1 MNNIYNEEYTYLNN
15 IFDHLSALNNSCC
28 ELFLIKICKIHN
40 IKINDDLFKIDFYKL
55 YDSKIREIKDFYKN
69 TKITSYEDYNFIKIN
84 KFFSKYNT
92 FENFINNYLND
103 DYNNSNNNNNYK
115 YKIYDIKCDILNPDC
130 LNRLYIFYKK
140 LNNYVRYCNIINNHY
155 YKNIKNIINN
165 IDDWKNKINCNKNNS
180 ANTIEKAL
188 EDEDT
193 EYDIF
198 DNFHDIF
205 KNYINLILSINN
217 IKLTSFHDFEYK
229 FIKCCQI
236 YNTAK
241 DNEDENYSGN
251 FIRDTCNNMVNLF
264 YFSKDDHINEN
275 IFNILYNEVTTTM
288 KILEVEPNRFYLE

>member
-1 MNNIYNEEYTYLNN
+1 MMIYLK
-15 IFDHLSALNNSCC
+15 
-28 ELFLIKICKIHN
+28 LI
-40 IKINDDLFKIDFYKL
+40 FYKL
-55 YDSKIREIKDFYKN
+55 YNSKIREIKDFYKN
-69 TKITSYEDYNFIKIN
+69 TKITSYEDYNFVKIN
-84 KFFSKYNT
+84 KFFSKYDT
-92 FENFINNYLND
+92 FENFINSYLEDDSNNGND
-103 DYNNSNNNNNYK
+103 NNNNNYK
-115 YKIYDIKCDILNPDC
+115 YKIYDIKYDILNPDC
-130 LNRLYIFYKK
+130 LNKLYVFYKK

-155 YKNIKNIINN
+155 YKNIKNIVNN
-165 IDDWKNKINCNKNNS
+165 VDDWKNKINCNKNNND
-180 ANTIEKAL
+180 NTIEKAL

-236 YNTAK
+236 YNTIK
-241 DNEDENYSGN
+241 NNEDKNCSGN

-264 YFSKDDHINEN
+264 YFSRDDHINEN